1 MHTGTHLSL
10 ESDSDML
17 SGLLDEMS
25 KDGMLLPERCINL
38 GSIVGQGRNED
49 VIAIFYTQLYR
60 RVWSCLSRN
69 SQLLER

>member
-1 MHTGTHLSL
+1 MHVTHTGTHLSMKGL

-49 VIAIFYTQLYR
+49 V
-60 RVWSCLSRN
+60 
-69 SQLLER
+69 